1 MEAGPLRLHRCEEQQ
16 GAGPVLRA
24 SGSSH
29 GPWHPEHPNGV
40 TAPLVGRKPVPGP
53 RPGSHRSSERAVGP
67 GPCAPSPSFSSGG
80 TRPRPAPCLCRD
92 GWRTP
97 ARRSTPGR
105 EAENFSTRRPDRLHT
120 ASMARSACRPPP
132 SCTVRGDQ
140 AWLALHRQRRRHEGP
155 EANCGE
161 QMLGTGLSEGPQ
173 LFPCPEGAPGGARGA
188 EGPVRV
194 PVLPTQPGQ
203 RRWHCRAPLRGLC
216 LPQQPHLHR
225 QREAGA
231 PQRAAQRW
239 SWPPSSSRGP

>member
-1 MEAGPLRLHRCEEQQ
+1 MWPKTIPLHSAKPAAWTAMALGVQRN
-16 GAGPVLRA
+16 VLYCSA
-24 SGSSH
+24 
-29 GPWHPEHPNGV
+29 
-40 TAPLVGRKPVPGP
+40 A
-53 RPGSHRSSERAVGP
+53 RSRG
-67 GPCAPSPSFSSGG
+67 
-80 TRPRPAPCLCRD
+80 
-92 GWRTP
+92 
-97 ARRSTPGR
+97 

-140 AWLALHRQRRRHEGP
+140 AWLALHRQRRRHGGP

-216 LPQQPHLHR
+216 LPQQPHLHQ

-231 PQRAAQRW
+231 PQHAAQRW

>member
-1 MEAGPLRLHRCEEQQ
+1 MWPKTIPLHSAKPAAWTAMALGVQRN
-16 GAGPVLRA
+16 VLYCPA
-24 SGSSH
+24 
-29 GPWHPEHPNGV
+29 
-40 TAPLVGRKPVPGP
+40 A
-53 RPGSHRSSERAVGP
+53 RSRG
-67 GPCAPSPSFSSGG
+67 
-80 TRPRPAPCLCRD
+80 
-92 GWRTP
+92 
-97 ARRSTPGR
+97 

-140 AWLALHRQRRRHEGP
+140 AWLALHRQRRRHGGP

-231 PQRAAQRW
+231 PQRAAQR
-239 SWPPSSSRGP
+239 